1 MISSLPWHEAFY
13 KLLNH
18 AAELTLSSDAGELER
33 FLDACYNAQVRIFK
47 EYIYFIFEFST
58 GLLLISQISLVLCL
72 YVLLLQLHDSALKS
86 AVPGNYEAKPGNED
100 HRDQDVDNQAPL
112 DN

>member
-33 FLDACYNAQVRIFK
+33 FLDACYNAQVRFFFK
-47 EYIYFIFEFST
+47 SIQIWLKLSYLPCFI
-58 GLLLISQISLVLCL
+58 ISLII
-72 YVLLLQLHDSALKS
+72 
-86 AVPGNYEAKPGNED
+86 
-100 HRDQDVDNQAPL
+100 R
-112 DN
+112 

>member
-33 FLDACYNAQVRIFK
+33 FLEACYNAQARM
-47 EYIYFIFEFST
+47 SNT
-58 GLLLISQISLVLCL
+58 S
-72 YVLLLQLHDSALKS
+72 
-86 AVPGNYEAKPGNED
+86 
-100 HRDQDVDNQAPL
+100 
-112 DN
+112 

>member
-33 FLDACYNAQVRIFK
+33 FLDACYNAQVGIFK
-47 EYIYFIFEFST
+47 ESIYFNFE
-58 GLLLISQISLVLCL
+58 CW
-72 YVLLLQLHDSALKS
+72 
-86 AVPGNYEAKPGNED
+86 
-100 HRDQDVDNQAPL
+100 
-112 DN
+112 